1 MRWQAGRR
9 SDNVEDRRGAGGT
22 GRGIKIGGV
31 LSLGI
36 LIVGA
41 LLGKDLTPLARMV
54 SDVSVNAPQGAADR
68 SGVPGQGRSAEENQL
83 ADFVSVVL
91 ADTEDT
97 WTTLF
102 KGMGKSYVKPK
113 LVLFTNVVQSGCGN
127 ADAAVGPFYCPGD
140 QKLYIDLSFYSDLRK
155 KLGAPGDFA
164 QAYVIAHEVGHHV
177 QTLLGI
183 SQRLRAKERGMS
195 AVERNALSVRQELQ
209 ADCFAGVWGHH
220 ADQQRQLLEQGD
232 LEEAMTAATAIG
244 DDRLQKQAGRAV
256 TPETWTHGSS
266 KQRVR
271 WFNTG
276 MKQGT
281 VDACDTYGADADVK

>member
-9 SDNVEDRRGAGGT
+9 SDNVEDQRGAGGA

-54 SDVSVNAPQGAADR
+54 SDVSVNAPQGAAER
-68 SGVPGQGRSAEENQL
+68 NGSPAQGRTPEENQL

-97 WTTLF
+97 WTALF
-102 KGMGKSYVKPK
+102 KQMGKNYVKPK
-113 LVLFTNVVQSGCGN
+113 LVLFTDAVQSACGN

-140 QKLYIDLSFYSDLRK
+140 QKLYIDLSFYEDLQK

-177 QTLLGI
+177 QTLL
-183 SQRLRAKERGMS
+183 
-195 AVERNALSVRQELQ
+195 
-209 ADCFAGVWGHH
+209 
-220 ADQQRQLLEQGD
+220 
-232 LEEAMTAATAIG
+232 
-244 DDRLQKQAGRAV
+244 
-256 TPETWTHGSS
+256 
-266 KQRVR
+266 
-271 WFNTG
+271 
-276 MKQGT
+276 
-281 VDACDTYGADADVK
+281 